1 MKYKVFGQIAPHICK
16 LKDVTVQGDTITF
29 GSSWEKTAAE
39 SVVTHATSQNTKAK
53 ESGQIVKKELSATD
67 KTRISEM
74 VGGEV
79 LANIDALGVY
89 EFIASTDEVDTDGDV
104 FNESL
109 LRQWAV
115 QYADGVPFVFR
126 HDYDYGIGST
136 FKAEVIRNNEKS
148 RWELIVGV
156 YVLPTAKLETDTA
169 KTLIDGGV
177 YKKCSIRARTGMP
190 NYISSDTSPTGQSM
204 WVYGADE
211 MAKALELS
219 LVPWGANQSATRI
232 KEQKDKQFIL
242 LSDNMNVKLKHLGD
256 IEKEVTAEMVKDM
269 SEKLHSYQEKEAA
282 LRTEK
287 ENLFTNKSL
296 IVTPDANKT
305 HLEVLAKALPIL
317 DLEKEIQ
324 LLTEKEAAM
333 KNGLNPEN
341 KTAGETTLKANSN
354 PANSFQ

>member
-79 LANIDALGVY
+79 LANIDSLGVY

-115 QYADGVPFVFR
+115 QYAEGVPFVFR

-242 LSDNMNVKLKHLGD
+242 IEDMEKLFVELVHLKGEKTEITADFVK
-256 IEKEVTAEMVKDM
+256 AM
-269 SEKLHSYQEKEAA
+269 SNELHSYKEKEAA

-287 ENLFTNKSL
+287 ENLFVNKSL
-296 IVTPDANKT
+296 IVTPDANKI

-341 KTAGETTLKANSN
+341 KEKDTQKERS
-354 PANSFQ
+354 PYQ

>member
-79 LANIDALGVY
+79 LANIDSLGVY

-115 QYADGVPFVFR
+115 QYAEGVPFVFR

-232 KEQKDKQFIL
+232 KEQKEKQFIL
-242 LSDNMNVKLKHLGD
+242 IEDMEKLFVELVHLKGEKTEITADFVK
-256 IEKEVTAEMVKDM
+256 AM
-269 SEKLHSYQEKEAA
+269 SNELHSYKEKEAV

-333 KNGLNPEN
+333 KKGLSPEN
-341 KTAGETTLKANSN
+341 KEKDTQKERS
-354 PANSFQ
+354 PYQ